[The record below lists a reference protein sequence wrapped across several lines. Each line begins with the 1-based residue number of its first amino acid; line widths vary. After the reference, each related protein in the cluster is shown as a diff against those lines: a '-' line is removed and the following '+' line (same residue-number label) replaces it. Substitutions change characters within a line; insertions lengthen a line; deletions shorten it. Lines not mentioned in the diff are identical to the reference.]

1 MENIF
6 TETFLTIFL
15 SFVVISFLLLN
26 TSNAKNSSEEKKQ
39 IYLKLYD
46 IITVLFILLLVVLI
60 AFKGYWHGIID
71 SIFIWAFFVIATP
84 IPESGLLISLPLK
97 RFFDFKMTYVQLVV
111 SVVALL
117 ITFYLYYQHGS
128 IIKSMYIGKLFD
140 LIVKS
145 KNYWI
150 FIVSIVSSVLGSE
163 LIDNYID
170 NVIYSKDIE
179 HLQLKLLS
187 MLFFMILFVLL
198 LKPFTKI

>member
-15 SFVVISFLLLN
+15 SFVVISFLFLN
-26 TSNAKNSSEEKKQ
+26 TSNAKSSSEEKKQ

-46 IITVLFILLLVVLI
+46 IITVLFILLLVVFI

-84 IPESGLLISLPLK
+84 VPESGLLISLPFK

-117 ITFYLYYQHGS
+117 ITFYLYYQHSS

-179 HLQLKLLS
+179 YLQLKLLS
-187 MLFFMILFVLL
+187 MLFLMILFVLL